1 LASDDPD
8 AGVPRVERFIDRYGI
23 DLLINNA
30 GVTAFGRFDAI
41 AVDEQL
47 AMIQLNVVAPLRLTH
62 TAADVM
68 RRRGG
73 GVIVN
78 VASVGAFRPMPFMA
92 TYAATKTF
100 ALMHGLALRYEL
112 APLGVRVITVC
123 PGPMD
128 TEGLRET
135 SVSGPLSRA
144 PRDNPALVARRVVGA
159 L

>member
-1 LASDDPD
+1 
-8 AGVPRVERFIDRYGI
+8 
-23 DLLINNA
+23 
-30 GVTAFGRFDAI
+30 
-41 AVDEQL
+41 
-47 AMIQLNVVAPLRLTH
+47 MIQLNVAAPVRLAH
-62 TAADVM
+62 AATDCM

-73 GVIVN
+73 GAIVN

-112 APLGVRVITVC
+112 APFGIRVVTVC

-135 SVSGPLSRA
+135 AVKGPLSRA
-144 PRDNPALVARRVVGA
+144 PRDKPADVARRVVETLRADRAIGFSSLRA
-159 L
+159 ACMSMSRFVPANLYASLVARLTSGS